1 MLEFISRIEPG
12 SIGGI
17 LLIFGA
23 FALYK
28 GSLRW
33 SVGLY
38 FWADTMW
45 VWLAYKQGD
54 MFGTITITLGMI
66 FGLLVFI
73 KSTKGEFV
81 KDLHTQPKK
90 ELDGN

>member
-1 MLEFISRIEPG
+1 MEPG
-12 SIGGI
+12 TIGGI

-23 FALYK
+23 LALYK
-28 GSLRW
+28 GNLMW

-54 MFGTITITLGMI
+54 IFGTIAISLGMV
-66 FGLLVFI
+66 FGLLVFL
-73 KSTKGEFV
+73 KSHRGEFV
-81 KDLHTQPKK
+81 RNLHQEKK
-90 ELDGN
+90 